1 MRMLLLFSVFFPF
14 IFFLDP
20 KARALQEEFL
30 RLQQQFLTLQMQAAV
45 QQNVS
50 PVSTESTSVVAHHS
64 ETIKLEDKT
73 IVADVPQIFDS
84 PIEVSVE
91 TVSKRISLVESPVE
105 IPLKTIDPIQD
116 QYQYDR

>member
-1 MRMLLLFSVFFPF
+1 M
-14 IFFLDP
+14 
-20 KARALQEEFL
+20 

-50 PVSTESTSVVAHHS
+50 PVPTESTSVVAHHS